1 LLGGMKRALLRFDP
15 SRSSASALPAQ
26 PSMRER
32 MWHITAG
39 QRKRMAAMALIAM
52 LSALAEAVSLALIAQ
67 IAAELVKPPGARV
80 RFSLVHIHASTLTLI
95 VIAFAIA
102 LARIPLLQVPATILP
117 TRIGTDVG
125 ARIRLDLFNAFSHAS
140 WEVQSRDREGQMQE
154 TLTNQAGQAS
164 QSVGNLLGF
173 INSTLTF
180 TVLLA
185 SAIALNLFAALIV
198 LALAV
203 SMFALLRP
211 LRGLGVR
218 KARAW
223 SLAQVNYA
231 TGVAESIRVAEEA
244 HVFGAGAA
252 QRRGNDARVSTVRRL
267 LFQTQLLSQIG
278 ANISEAIVYMLLLGG
293 LFVLHS
299 QGDSH
304 VGALGAVVLILV
316 RASTSGQN
324 IQSAYQGLV
333 QSMPF
338 LERTQEAERRYRES
352 VPVAGTVALGRIE
365 TLAFEG
371 VGYSYRVGVPVLSDV
386 SFGVDGGEVIGVIG
400 PSGAGKSTLVQL
412 LLRLRAPGEGRYLV
426 NGVPAQEILQDDW
439 HRRVAYVPQEP
450 RLLHASV
457 AENIRFFRDI
467 DDQTVE
473 HAGRLARIHEDIV
486 GWKDGY
492 DTIVGP
498 RADAVS
504 GGQQQ
509 RICLARA
516 LVAQPELLVLDEP
529 TSALDPTSESLIQE
543 SLTGLKQHDLTLF
556 IVAHR
561 MSTLNICDRV
571 MIITDGRLAGF
582 DTIDSLEAHND
593 YYRSASRLAAGGT
606 LDELGLSEMQRASEL
621 QL

>member
-1 LLGGMKRALLRFDP
+1 M
-15 SRSSASALPAQ
+15 
-26 PSMRER
+26 
-32 MWHITAG
+32 
-39 QRKRMAAMALIAM
+39 
-52 LSALAEAVSLALIAQ
+52 
-67 IAAELVKPPGARV
+67 
-80 RFSLVHIHASTLTLI
+80 
-95 VIAFAIA
+95 
-102 LARIPLLQVPATILP
+102 
-117 TRIGTDVG
+117 
-125 ARIRLDLFNAFSHAS
+125 
-140 WEVQSRDREGQMQE
+140 
-154 TLTNQAGQAS
+154 
-164 QSVGNLLGF
+164 
-173 INSTLTF
+173 
-180 TVLLA
+180 
-185 SAIALNLFAALIV
+185 
-198 LALAV
+198 
-203 SMFALLRP
+203 
-211 LRGLGVR
+211 
-218 KARAW
+218 
-223 SLAQVNYA
+223 
-231 TGVAESIRVAEEA
+231 
-244 HVFGAGAA
+244 
-252 QRRGNDARVSTVRRL
+252 
-267 LFQTQLLSQIG
+267 
-278 ANISEAIVYMLLLGG
+278 
-293 LFVLHS
+293 
-299 QGDSH
+299 
-304 VGALGAVVLILV
+304 
-316 RASTSGQN
+316 
-324 IQSAYQGLV
+324 AYQGMI

-352 VPVAGTVALGRIE
+352 VPVRGTVALGRIA
-365 TLAFEG
+365 TLGFED
-371 VGYSYRVGVPVLSDV
+371 VGYSYRPGVPVLSDV
-386 SFGVDGGEVIGVIG
+386 SFEVDGGEVIGVIG

-571 MIITDGRLAGF
+571 MIIIDGKMAGF
-582 DTIDSLEAHND
+582 DTISQLQQHNA
-593 YYRSASRLAAGGT
+593 YYRSASQIATGAPAGG
-606 LDELGLSEMQRASEL
+606 LA
-621 QL
+621 